1 MKPFGNKD
9 WSNKHNV
16 FNTGRL
22 MEQELE
28 YERERLSKALG
39 AIPKYLT
46 ETRNPSVVGL
56 SEASELSVAEVLL
69 DNWEDVI
76 KLVEANERL
85 KGEVDRL
92 LRQVEQLSTGIQQAL
107 ETALRPVRDA
117 RISDVPTERAD

>member
-1 MKPFGNKD
+1 MKPFKNKD
-9 WSNKHNV
+9 WTNKHDM

-46 ETRNPSVVGL
+46 ETRSPSIIGL
-56 SEASELSVAEVLL
+56 AEASELSVAEVLL

-92 LRQVEQLSTGIQQAL
+92 LRQVEQLSSGIQQAL
-107 ETALRPVRDA
+107 ESALRPVRDA
-117 RISDVPTERAD
+117 RISDAPTERAD